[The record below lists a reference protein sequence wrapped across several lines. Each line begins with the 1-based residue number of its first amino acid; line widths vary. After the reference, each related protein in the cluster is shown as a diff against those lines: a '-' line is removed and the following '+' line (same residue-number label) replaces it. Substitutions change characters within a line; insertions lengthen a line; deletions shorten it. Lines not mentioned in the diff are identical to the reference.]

1 MVRSML
7 SLDPSDRP
15 SFDHLLA
22 TNRSTTFPEFFY
34 SFFHQYN
41 LTLNEIQS
49 PDQLLRPSAGV
60 DVLEEP
66 SLGGDES
73 RDSFGEAD
81 WRIERVRNDLES
93 IKSYLDVDSADAV
106 DEDDAG
112 EQEGEDLSM
121 RIKVYPRTSLS

>member
-7 SLDPSDRP
+7 SLGPSDRP

-41 LTLNEIQS
+41 LTLIEIQS
-49 PDQLLRPSAGV
+49 PAQLLRPSASAE
-60 DVLEEP
+60 LEDS

-81 WRIERVRNDLES
+81 WRIERVWNDLDS
-93 IKSYLDVDSADAV
+93 VKSYLDVDSADGTAT
-106 DEDDAG
+106 EDRG
-112 EQEGEDLSM
+112 EMEGELALAV
-121 RIKVYPRTSLS
+121 RVYEQAH